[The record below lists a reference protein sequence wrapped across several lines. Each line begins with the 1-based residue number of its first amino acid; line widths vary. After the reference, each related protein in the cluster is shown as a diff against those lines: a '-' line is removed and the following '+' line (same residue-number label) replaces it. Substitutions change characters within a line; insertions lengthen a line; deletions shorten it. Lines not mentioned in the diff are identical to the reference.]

1 MGVDFVSNYD
11 FFENVGF
18 RQCPSYIATN
28 ICLVNAEFSGK
39 YSVFAVCYGIDELLN
54 TLPYCLCPYYGYAHF
69 AVFSRK
75 KLRKDFVVS
84 YEITNFAACYFGYGV
99 QRYE

>member
-54 TLPYCLCPYYGYAHF
+54 TLPYCLCPYYSYAHF

-84 YEITNFAACYFGYGV
+84 
-99 QRYE
+99 